1 MIGMMI
7 PEHDTVFSVVGFER
21 AKFSH
26 VMDTADMMFSRHIS
40 MNVVYV
46 PHLSKH
52 TARCPPKSDSN
63 LLPENTEKGLPSG
76 RTNQT
81 LVMFTGDPE

>member
-1 MIGMMI
+1 
-7 PEHDTVFSVVGFER
+7 
-21 AKFSH
+21 
-26 VMDTADMMFSRHIS
+26 

-76 RTNQT
+76 RTNET
-81 LVMFTGDPE
+81 LVMFTGDSEQPPWGNNDHLSYNNLRDLI

>member
-7 PEHDTVFSVVGFER
+7 PEHDTLFSVVGFER
-21 AKFSH
+21 VKFWH
-26 VMDTADMMFSRHIS
+26 VMDTADMMFSRHTS

-46 PHLSKH
+46 PHFSKH
-52 TARCPPKSDSN
+52 TARCPPNSDLN

-76 RTNQT
+76 RINET
-81 LVMFTGDPE
+81 LVMFTGDSE